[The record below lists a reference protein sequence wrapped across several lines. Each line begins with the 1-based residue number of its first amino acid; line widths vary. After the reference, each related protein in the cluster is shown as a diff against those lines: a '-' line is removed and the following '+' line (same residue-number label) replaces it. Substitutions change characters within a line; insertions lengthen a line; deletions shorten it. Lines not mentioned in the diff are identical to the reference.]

1 MSKPGATSA
10 ASQDEPNTMAS
21 EVSPLITEESALLGP
36 KPVSIREE
44 TRQKP
49 SERPREA
56 SVHSRKE
63 PSRVATIDLT
73 NQPFKELRPP
83 PQRNHLGKGASLSQA
98 SLYGHANHVREISET
113 WTTIVFKMRWCL
125 MAIVINI
132 SLIVMAEV
140 VHRKVLVNMDSHTF
154 EMYCGVA
161 VEVIFLLCNEITNWG
176 LDEAAAC
183 VFGYLLSS
191 RDGFSP
197 VVCGYLQTGPMAKLG
212 FAQHLSL
219 TSPSRKILTRI
230 SFIWIL
236 VELLKILTPFV
247 AISIRAESHAD
258 YNDFGNCIYF
268 IQDNS
273 LKPYDRGWPTMF
285 TEGGVSEYVF
295 GSSLGIMRS
304 EVAGENLTTAIF
316 PPTLISPLNDGDT
329 IIGMGFSA
337 EIQSKCRCATGVSAS
352 AFTRAGIDASQA
364 EQVVDKFKELGSDPG
379 LTFGVTHTNDSVI
392 VSNAFSGYNLCGGYR
407 KVLPLICSTTISN
420 HQSLMVEIEFMT
432 DGTTASIAPNIV
444 NPLYTISSA
453 DTETW
458 LSFGMTQLVDGP
470 VSNLLTPPTV
480 PGSLA
485 PILWWTSPNLIGI
498 DRAIV
503 EAGVE
508 TMYAILFKAAIQ
520 RTYTAMGTSCP
531 RKNSQKSHSSEVIM
545 FTSGYYVTLLI
556 LSIQLLISLL
566 SMTAFA
572 FWFMSTTPIGP
583 AVRATQESVYL
594 MTLVSASPSF
604 GGGLY
609 ELCNAETYAIWQ
621 KLDTRCR
628 IGESVRTLNEEMGK
642 IVVER
647 ATLVRPLKNGRGYY

>member
-1 MSKPGATSA
+1 MSRRGTTSSVA
-10 ASQDEPNTMAS
+10 HDEANMMAN
-21 EVSPLITEESALLGP
+21 EVSPLISEESALLGTRSM
-36 KPVSIREE
+36 SIREE
-44 TRQKP
+44 TRRK
-49 SERPREA
+49 SSDKFRD

-63 PSRVATIDLT
+63 MSRVGTIDMT
-73 NQPFKELRPP
+73 HQPSKEFKPA
-83 PQRNHLGKGASLSQA
+83 PQRNMNKPGTLSQG

-113 WTTIVFKMRWCL
+113 WTTIVYKMRWCL
-125 MAIVINI
+125 MAIAINI
-132 SLIVMAEV
+132 SLIIMTEIVY
-140 VHRKVLVNMDSHTF
+140 HKVLISMDSHTF
-154 EMYCGVA
+154 EMYCGVV
-161 VEVIFLLCNEITNWG
+161 VEVVFLVSNEITNWG
-176 LDEAAAC
+176 LNEAASC
-183 VFGYLLSS
+183 VFGYLLAS
-191 RDGFSP
+191 REGFSP
-197 VVCGYLQTGPMAKLG
+197 VVCGYLQTGSMGKLG

-247 AISIRAESHAD
+247 AISIRAQAHAD
-258 YNDFGNCIYF
+258 YNDVGNCIYF
-268 IQDNS
+268 IQDSS
-273 LKPYDRGWPTMF
+273 LNPYDRGWPTMF

-295 GSSLGIMRS
+295 GSSIGIMRS

-337 EIQSKCRCATGVSAS
+337 EIQSKCMCATGVSAS
-352 AFTRAGIDASQA
+352 AFIRAGMDASQA
-364 EQVVDKFKELGSDPG
+364 EQIVVKFLELDSDPG
-379 LTFGVTHTNDSVI
+379 LTFGVTYTNSSVI
-392 VSNAFSGYNLCGGYR
+392 VSNALSGFSVCGGYR
-407 KVLPLICSTTISN
+407 KVLPLVCSTTISN

-444 NPLYTISSA
+444 RPLYTISSA

-458 LSFGMTQLVDGP
+458 LSFGMTQLVNGP
-470 VSNLLTPPTV
+470 VSNFLTPSTV
-480 PGSLA
+480 PGSL
-485 PILWWTSPNLIGI
+485 PSVLWWTSPDLIAL

-531 RKNSQKSHSSEVIM
+531 RKNSQKSHNSEVIM
-545 FTSGYYVTLLI
+545 FTSGYYVTLLL
-556 LSIQLLISLL
+556 LSIQLLVSVL
-566 SMTAFA
+566 SMTAFS

-594 MTLVSASPSF
+594 MTLVSASPNL

-621 KLDTRCR
+621 KLDARCR

-647 ATLVRPLKNGRGYY
+647 ASLVRPLKNGRGYY